1 MLRTPLNALPIYI
14 LRTMQTKISVDRIDD
29 FLQEEEVD
37 EQVSTIKGNK
47 SGNVPFHEH
56 LGFNNATLKW
66 NTATQKAKKDKDA
79 KDKDKT
85 TESNGSGNEPSAE
98 ETEAGISTPSE
109 YRFELSNVSV
119 VFPEG
124 QLTLVTGPTASGKS
138 ALLVRQTL
146 ILSIPCNF

>member
-79 KDKDKT
+79 KPQQA
-85 TESNGSGNEPSAE
+85 GSSTRCLDCPYQSDCAYSAKKSKPGNCAITS
-98 ETEAGISTPSE
+98 
-109 YRFELSNVSV
+109 
-119 VFPEG
+119 
-124 QLTLVTGPTASGKS
+124 K
-138 ALLVRQTL
+138 
-146 ILSIPCNF
+146 